1 MKRHGGVNLN
11 LVAALGLVLG
21 SVAAQAQ
28 NAKPSAP
35 AKPGIF
41 VCVDSHGR
49 KITSDRPIQECLD
62 RDQRVLNS
70 DGSQRGVHER
80 YMTATE
86 RAAYEDEQRRR
97 QLENATRMDAVR
109 RDRNLLM
116 RYPNE
121 AAHEKA
127 RAAALDDVRTA
138 IENSKNRLI
147 ELERERKPL
156 LSEAE
161 FYTGKKGLPT
171 KLKRALDD
179 NEASTEAQKSLIQNQ
194 NIELERVT
202 TLYDTE
208 LGKLKRLWAG
218 APPGSLEDQDR
229 KAASAAAAASTA
241 ASKPSAGAASSPVAN
256 PARNRGK

>member
-1 MKRHGGVNLN
+1 MKRHARVSLKIFTT
-11 LVAALGLVLG
+11 LGLTLG
-21 SVAAQAQ
+21 LMMAHAQTA
-28 NAKPSAP
+28 NTASKT
-35 AKPGIF
+35 GIF

-70 DGSQRGVHER
+70 DGSQRGVHTR

-86 RAAYEDEQRRR
+86 RAAYEDELRRK
-97 QLENATRMDAVR
+97 QLETTAKMDAVR

-127 RAAALDDVRTA
+127 RTAALDDVRTS
-138 IENSKNRLI
+138 IEVSKNRLI
-147 ELERERKPL
+147 DLERERKPL

-161 FYTGKKGLPT
+161 FYASKKGLPS

-179 NEASTEAQKSLIQNQ
+179 NEASSEAQKTLIQNQ
-194 NIELERVT
+194 EVELSRVT
-202 TLYDTE
+202 ALYDTE
-208 LGKLKRLWAG
+208 LVKLKRLWAG
-218 APPGSLEDQDR
+218 APPGSLEEQDR
-229 KAASAAAAASTA
+229 KAASAAAATASA
-241 ASKPSAGAASSPVAN
+241 ASAARPTTAPPAAGTSK
-256 PARNRGK
+256 GKSK

>member
-1 MKRHGGVNLN
+1 MKRHCGVNLN

-28 NAKPSAP
+28 NAKSNTS

-80 YMTATE
+80 YMTASE
-86 RAAYEDEQRRR
+86 RAAYEDEQRRK
-97 QLENATRMDAVR
+97 QLETATRMDAVR

-127 RAAALDDVRTA
+127 RDAALDDVRTA

-202 TLYDTE
+202 SLYDTE
-208 LGKLKRLWAG
+208 LAKLKRLWAG

-229 KAASAAAAASTA
+229 KAASAAAAASSTQPAPAAPTAPA
-241 ASKPSAGAASSPVAN
+241 ASAAK
-256 PARNRGK
+256 GKKK